1 MEYYK
6 STNTN
11 YIYKGILFIQAQL
24 LIDTFFS
31 IMQYS
36 SQLLSLERYI
46 ILFIAACFLIRGIY
60 IYAKRPSICALLLLL
75 WVTYIT
81 INGFI
86 DVIQLGY
93 NSTQF
98 KQFLSGLFLL
108 NIYPFLITINLPI
121 AFYKKLF
128 KLNYNLAII
137 EIVLLCIAFLLNSRV
152 SMYEQL
158 TMFASGLGIMLMT
171 MFYHDGKKRK
181 FIIFSV
187 ILNILIMVLLIRRN
201 KVLYF
206 GTTLIFA
213 LMLNYFA
220 KGIPYHHSRIRSIV
234 MALFSLLLIVLLV
247 FYQDIYNFYID
258 MQTGFSSRETIL
270 NLFIEDFNNSPKDW
284 ITGRGMFGSYN
295 GGVLATDEETG
306 LRQGI
311 ENGYLQIIL
320 KGGWIWL
327 GLLIIISIKAI
338 YLGLF
343 KSNNILCKGM
353 ALIILIYYIDMIGF
367 GVPELSMK
375 YLSVFIFIGGCNSK
389 QLRQYTDV
397 ELKEQI
403 GLR

>member
-171 MFYHDGKKRK
+171 MY
-181 FIIFSV
+181 
-187 ILNILIMVLLIRRN
+187 
-201 KVLYF
+201 
-206 GTTLIFA
+206 
-213 LMLNYFA
+213 
-220 KGIPYHHSRIRSIV
+220 
-234 MALFSLLLIVLLV
+234 
-247 FYQDIYNFYID
+247 
-258 MQTGFSSRETIL
+258 
-270 NLFIEDFNNSPKDW
+270 
-284 ITGRGMFGSYN
+284 
-295 GGVLATDEETG
+295 
-306 LRQGI
+306 
-311 ENGYLQIIL
+311 
-320 KGGWIWL
+320 
-327 GLLIIISIKAI
+327 
-338 YLGLF
+338 
-343 KSNNILCKGM
+343 
-353 ALIILIYYIDMIGF
+353 
-367 GVPELSMK
+367 VP
-375 YLSVFIFIGGCNSK
+375 
-389 QLRQYTDV
+389 DV
-397 ELKEQI
+397 
-403 GLR
+403 